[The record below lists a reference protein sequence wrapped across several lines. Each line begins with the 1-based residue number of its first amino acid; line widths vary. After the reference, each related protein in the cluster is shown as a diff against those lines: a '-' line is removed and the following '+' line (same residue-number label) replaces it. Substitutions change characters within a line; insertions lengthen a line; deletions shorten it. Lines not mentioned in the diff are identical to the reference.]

1 MKRNT
6 KNEKRREH
14 TAMHKTRPTH
24 LLLLL
29 LAAVGTACGGTKA
42 DAPPAAETVRSVPVR
57 TATVETRDLAETL
70 SLTGTLDPRFQVTVV
85 PEVTARL
92 ERVLKTEGDRVS
104 RGELIADLD
113 DADFRLASDRA
124 KAYLAVAEANRA
136 HARAE
141 KDRADSLLKTGG
153 ITDKD
158 HLAAQVAVQVTDA
171 SHAQAASE
179 LAITERQLGRSRI
192 AAPISGRIT
201 KRHVEAGT
209 IVAAGTPIYTIVDD
223 SVFEFRSS
231 VASGDFGKVK
241 VGETVTVTVDALPGF
256 TVEGEVNRIAPQV
269 DARSRSFEVIIR
281 VPGRREL
288 VSGLFARA
296 RVKVRD
302 VPGSLTV
309 PPAALL
315 RDGSDPAKAQTYVVA
330 NNKVERRDVL
340 VGVEVPD
347 AVQVT
352 SGLKAGEVVVVDP
365 PSALGPGTQV
375 QVERAAKAGT

>member
-1 MKRNT
+1 MQ
-6 KNEKRREH
+6 
-14 TAMHKTRPTH
+14 TRT
-24 LLLLL
+24 LLVILLVGAAGIAACSGTEAETPS
-29 LAAVGTACGGTKA
+29 AAVESA
-42 DAPPAAETVRSVPVR
+42 RSVPVR

-70 SLTGTLDPRFQVTVV
+70 SLTGTLDPRSEVTVV
-85 PEVTARL
+85 PEIAARL
-92 ERVLKTEGDRVS
+92 ERVLKTEGDRVA
-104 RGELIADLD
+104 RGELLAVLD
-113 DADFRLASDRA
+113 DADFMLARDRA
-124 KAYLAVAEANRA
+124 KAQLAVAEANRA

-141 KDRADSLLKTGG
+141 KDRADSLVKTGG

-158 HLAAQVAVQVTDA
+158 HLASQVAVQVADA
-171 SHAQAASE
+171 SHAQANSE
-179 LAITERQLGRSRI
+179 LAIAERQLGRSRI
-192 AAPISGRIT
+192 AAPISGRIA
-201 KRHVEAGT
+201 KRHTEAGT
-209 IVAAGTPIYTIVDD
+209 IVAAGTPLYTIVDD

-241 VGETVTVTVDALPGF
+241 VGEAVVVTVDALPGF
-256 TVEGEVNRIAPQV
+256 VTEGQVNRIAPQV
-269 DARSRSFEVIIR
+269 DPRSRSFEIIIR

-296 RVKVRD
+296 QVKVRD
-302 VPGSLTV
+302 VPDSLTV

-315 RDGSDPAKAQTYVVA
+315 RDGSDPTKAQTYVVA
-330 NNKVERRDVL
+330 GNKVERRDVM

-375 QVERAAKAGT
+375 QVERANKAGS